1 MDTFKPVESKKP
13 SLSPL
18 LALNHIQPF
27 EEDKLFV
34 EPTGH
39 FQLNASCCRLTST
52 VDVQQDA
59 SATIIPHVSGLCP
72 AALFPIY
79 PSPSHLF
86 LRSGAW
92 NEVGVMETQA
102 ASAPG

>member
-1 MDTFKPVESKKP
+1 MDTFKPVERKKTFTLP
-13 SLSPL
+13 SVGCNPPTL
-18 LALNHIQPF
+18 
-27 EEDKLFV
+27 EEDKLLV
-34 EPTGH
+34 EPTG
-39 FQLNASCCRLTST
+39 QSELNASCCRLTST
-52 VDVQQDA
+52 VDVQQDTP
-59 SATIIPHVSGLCP
+59 ATIIPHVSGLCP

-102 ASAPG
+102 ASAPW